1 MEEMTLERATL
12 ESEAKMLIEKLTNDQ
27 ARELRENI
35 AQIIENAERAKANTD
50 AVRAAERGLHHD
62 QKAG

>member
-1 MEEMTLERATL
+1 MEEMTLNRATL

-35 AQIIENAERAKANTD
+35 AQIIENAERAKANAD
-50 AVRAAERGLHHD
+50 DVRAEEAGLHHD